1 MMQKTDCIFFQFA
14 KAYQLSSRFLTSKV
28 SQLNLTAVQAMVLG
42 FLTEEDQI
50 TSSELGKRTE
60 LDSATLTGILDRL
73 EAAGYLERKSN
84 PDDRR
89 SIHIHLTSKGKA
101 LGLKA
106 SQLLTRANQEFLQV
120 LTDKQKKELREI
132 IQTLRLSKPRLQD
145 ANADPGASAGERQ
158 R

>member
-1 MMQKTDCIFFQFA
+1 MQEKDCIFFQFA
-14 KAYQLSSRFLTSKV
+14 KAYQLSSRFLTQKV
-28 SQLNLTAVQAMVLG
+28 SELNLTSVQAMVLG

-101 LGLKA
+101 LGKDA
-106 SQLLTRANQEFLQV
+106 TRVLMEANAEFLQV
-120 LTDKQKKELREI
+120 LTEEQKRELRSL
-132 IQTLRLSKPRLQD
+132 IQTLRLSATRP
-145 ANADPGASAGERQ
+145 
-158 R
+158 

>member
-1 MMQKTDCIFFQFA
+1 MQEKDCIFFQFA
-14 KAYQLSSRFLTSKV
+14 KAYQLSSRFLTQKV
-28 SQLNLTAVQAMVLG
+28 SELNLTAVQAMVLG

-89 SIHIHLTSKGKA
+89 SIHIHLTAKGKV
-101 LGLKA
+101 LGREA
-106 SQLLTRANQEFLQV
+106 TRVLTDANEEFLQV
-120 LTDKQKKELREI
+120 LTDKQKQELRHLI
-132 IQTLRLSKPRLQD
+132 STLRLSAPR
-145 ANADPGASAGERQ
+145 P
-158 R
+158 